1 MPHRCFHHPPV
12 LILSSAKPIEPKKC
26 PVNHAFSMP
35 VRYCICSNLRLR
47 SNLSIVVPISCHFSE
62 YKNQPLNYFFFLFA
76 SSPFWNRCGKNLSQN
91 GVLAQDVAGMTQFGG
106 NGAALRSVRIVS
118 HFYACPPFIYSIAR
132 KERLVVT
139 QACRKENATHTRRRS
154 SSRLKNQAGTTEHR
168 SFSTQG
174 QTTLVAHGHMI

>member
-62 YKNQPLNYFFFLFA
+62 YKNQPLNYFFFSFCFKPILEQVWQKSQPKWHTGTRCSRHATIWRKWRSTSISAHSKSLLRVSTFHLLHRTQRA
-76 SSPFWNRCGKNLSQN
+76 PRGHSS
-91 GVLAQDVAGMTQFGG
+91 V
-106 NGAALRSVRIVS
+106 
-118 HFYACPPFIYSIAR
+118 
-132 KERLVVT
+132 
-139 QACRKENATHTRRRS
+139 
-154 SSRLKNQAGTTEHR
+154 
-168 SFSTQG
+168 
-174 QTTLVAHGHMI
+174 